1 VTLPVRARLGALS
14 ESGFRLLWLGQTL
27 SRLGDAMMLVAIPFA
42 VIELT
47 GSATDLGL
55 VLATFMVSRLA
66 LILVG
71 GVWADRLSRRL
82 VMLAADVARAS
93 TQGAA
98 ALLLVTGNAELW
110 HLAAAAAATGV
121 GTAFFDPASTALVP
135 QTVSREKLQQA
146 NALIALSRSG
156 ARIFGPAAGAF
167 LVAAFGPGW
176 AYAADAATYLASA
189 GFLLALRLPAAVG
202 AIVPK
207 SFLAD
212 LKEGWL
218 AVRARTWLWTFLA
231 VAAVV
236 NTSAAAFV
244 VLGPVVAERELGG
257 AAAWGI
263 VLTGGAV
270 GGVVGGLIALRLRPR
285 RPLVVVYLAVLPV
298 SLPLA
303 LLIEPAPV
311 LALAAGYL
319 AFVAGVALS
328 NTIWNTLVQERIPEE
343 TLARVSSYDMMVT
356 YLFMPLGYTLAGPLA
371 DAVGLTTTLVAA
383 VVLATAAPLLVLLV
397 PQVRNLRATSN
408 VDAAGV
414 AHTVES
420 AIVGHVVPP
429 PRPSVGAG
437 ATKD

>member
-1 VTLPVRARLGALS
+1 MTLPVRARLGALS
-14 ESGFRLLWLGQTL
+14 EPAFRLLWLGQTL

-66 LILVG
+66 LVLVG
-71 GVWADRLSRRL
+71 GVWADRLSRRV
-82 VMLAADVARAS
+82 VMLAADVARAA

-98 ALLLVTGNAELW
+98 AMLLVTGNAELW

-167 LVAAFGPGW
+167 AVAAFGPGW
-176 AYAADAATYLASA
+176 AYAVDAATYVASA
-189 GFLLALRLPAAVG
+189 GFLLALRVPAVVSAL
-202 AIVPK
+202 VPK

-218 AVRARTWLWTFLA
+218 AVRERTWLWTYLG

-257 AAAWGI
+257 AAAWGV

-270 GGVVGGLIALRLRPR
+270 GGVVGGLIALRLRPG

-298 SLPLA
+298 ALPLA

-311 LALAAGYL
+311 LALAGGYL

-343 TLARVSSYDMMVT
+343 TLARVSSYDMLVT

-371 DAVGLTTTLVAA
+371 DAIGLTATLVAGA
-383 VVLATAAPLLVLLV
+383 IVATAAPLLVLLV
-397 PQVRNLRATSN
+397 PAVRNLRAS
-408 VDAAGV
+408 DAVPGLGDAIDPRLSLGV
-414 AHTVES
+414 VA
-420 AIVGHVVPP
+420 PP
-429 PRPSVGAG
+429 ARPPVGAG
-437 ATKD
+437 TTQD